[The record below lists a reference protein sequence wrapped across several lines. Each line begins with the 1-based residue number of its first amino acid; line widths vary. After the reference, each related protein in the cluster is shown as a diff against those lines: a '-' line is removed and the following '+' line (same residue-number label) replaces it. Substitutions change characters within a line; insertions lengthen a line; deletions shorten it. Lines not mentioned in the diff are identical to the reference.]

1 MCGCSSAAA
10 SRDSRRKRS
19 RKRSSRASSGQ
30 QHLQR
35 HAPLERDVL
44 GRVDRAGRAATD
56 QRLDPIARQGHS
68 VPELRHHATLH
79 PRAAAVKRRRLRS
92 LGMDETFLDALTED
106 EAADLHAAGRRRSY
120 GANTTLF
127 HEGDDAGPVVVLLAG
142 RAKVATI
149 GGAGREAIMAVR
161 GPGDLIG
168 ELSAIDGGPR
178 SGTVTTLEPAEALLV
193 PGSAF
198 AGLLERRPRIALVIL
213 RMVAGRLRYAD
224 SQQAQF
230 ATHDV
235 VGPRGAAAR
244 RAGRAL
250 RRARRRP
257 DRDRAAALAG
267 GARVAGPAPRARPS
281 ARRSS
286 SCGRSTSSR
295 PAGATSPCS
304 TRRRCA
310 QRAR

>member
-1 MCGCSSAAA
+1 
-10 SRDSRRKRS
+10 
-19 RKRSSRASSGQ
+19 
-30 QHLQR
+30 
-35 HAPLERDVL
+35 
-44 GRVDRAGRAATD
+44 
-56 QRLDPIARQGHS
+56 
-68 VPELRHHATLH
+68 
-79 PRAAAVKRRRLRS
+79 
-92 LGMDETFLDALTED
+92 MDETFLDALTED

-224 SQQAQF
+224 SQQTQF

-235 VGPRGAAAR
+235 VGRVAQRLVELGERFGEREGDRIEIALPLSQEELASWTGSSREAVSKALQQLRSLDIVATGR
-244 RAGRAL
+244 RRITVLDPAAL
-250 RRARRRP
+250 R
-257 DRDRAAALAG
+257 
-267 GARVAGPAPRARPS
+267 
-281 ARRSS
+281 
-286 SCGRSTSSR
+286 
-295 PAGATSPCS
+295 
-304 TRRRCA
+304 